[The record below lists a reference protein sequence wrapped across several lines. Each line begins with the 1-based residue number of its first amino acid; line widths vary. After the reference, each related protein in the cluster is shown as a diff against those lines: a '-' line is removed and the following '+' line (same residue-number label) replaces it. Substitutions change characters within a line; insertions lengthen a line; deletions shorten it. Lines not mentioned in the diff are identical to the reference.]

1 MHILRCDASMNFKNH
16 VFSKASSSSVSRI
29 LVPIDGSDSSM
40 KALEL
45 AIDLATKY
53 KSKLCIVNVIPTYQL
68 YCWLMAPG
76 GAFCHESLF
85 IPTGVLKEMEEEGK
99 NLLVSALSF
108 VQGIGVESYA
118 IMRKGHPASEIIRV
132 AEEENIDLIVIGN
145 EKRGIFARLLFGNV
159 SQSVANKAPCPVLI
173 VKRDET
179 HGDDK

>member
-1 MHILRCDASMNFKNH
+1 M
-16 VFSKASSSSVSRI
+16 
-29 LVPIDGSDSSM
+29 
-40 KALEL
+40 
-45 AIDLATKY
+45 
-53 KSKLCIVNVIPTYQL
+53 
-68 YCWLMAPG
+68 
-76 GAFCHESLF
+76 
-85 IPTGVLKEMEEEGK
+85 
-99 NLLVSALSF
+99 VSALSF

-179 HGDDK
+179 HGNDK